1 MMMLRIESFKTHLS
15 GQNRSSGQK
24 VRKHTEDTDDII
36 KGHLMI
42 IYRTLYPNPLSSQ
55 MPMEQSLEQLIKYE
69 VKRASINSMR

>member
-1 MMMLRIESFKTHLS
+1 MMLRIESFKTHLS

-24 VRKHTEDTDDII
+24 VSKHTEETGDII

-55 MPMEQSLEQLIKYE
+55 MPMDDSEQLIKYE